1 MDQKTLISNVVTAAA
16 TAIVMGLGAWA
27 LGVFNAGSVAIDE
40 AQIEAVVG
48 KILVRD
54 TGATYAASL
63 ASIDVS
69 VAQINTSIG
78 AIKDDIDDLE
88 DSVSILVAE

>member
-1 MDQKTLISNVVTAAA
+1 MDQKAITTNVVTAVV
-16 TAIVMGLGAWA
+16 TAIVMGGLAWA
-27 LGVFNAGSVAIDE
+27 TGVFNAGSDALDE
-40 AQIEAVVG
+40 AQIKAVVEQVL
-48 KILVRD
+48 IRD

-69 VAQINTSIG
+69 IGSINTSII

-88 DSVSILVAE
+88 DSVGLLAGE